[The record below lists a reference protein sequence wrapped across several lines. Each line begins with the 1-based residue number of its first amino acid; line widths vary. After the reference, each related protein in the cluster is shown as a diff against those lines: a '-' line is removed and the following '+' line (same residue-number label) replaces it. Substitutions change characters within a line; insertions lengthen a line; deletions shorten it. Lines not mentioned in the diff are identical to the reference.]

1 MRRSRRTAALRRL
14 VVETGLSASDLIYPV
29 FVLDG
34 EDRSEQ
40 VESMPGVERQTV
52 DRLLT
57 TLGEAVKLG
66 IPAVALFP
74 SKPSRRPIPTLPSLP
89 TLRWTPT
96 LRTGR
101 TGSSTRPDT

>member
-74 SKPSRRPIPTLPSLP
+74 VIDADKKSLDGAECANPDGLVQRRI
-89 TLRWTPT
+89 RDE
-96 LRTGR
+96 R
-101 TGSSTRPDT
+101 